1 MHFHLYI
8 IINDFILITSTF
20 NSIYMYI
27 YCNYKN
33 YMTNEIPFNSV
44 VEICKSTE
52 PYFETARKQFQE
64 LSAKI
69 PENQYYRYGG
79 SKFLNI
85 SEYFFFLSFITTN
98 IIISNYMAHDSLN
111 IFVCSDSMITG
122 SMLFKN
128 YLFCR
133 H

>member
-1 MHFHLYI
+1 
-8 IINDFILITSTF
+8 
-20 NSIYMYI
+20 
-27 YCNYKN
+27 
-33 YMTNEIPFNSV
+33 MTNEIPFNSV

-79 SKFLNI
+79 STFLNI

-98 IIISNYMAHDSLN
+98 IIISNYMAHNSLN

-133 H
+133 HWLPT